1 MDWIL
6 ISLIALIILLLVVL
20 YVRTRPRH
28 VCPNCEAENTKE
40 IDRDVAKTRY
50 VEEMSTFGGGDGG
63 THVQNIYDVRY
74 RCGTCGHV
82 WVRQEVG

>member
-6 ISLIALIILLLVVL
+6 FSLVGLIVILLIVF

-28 VCPNCEAENTKE
+28 ICPNCQAENAQE

-63 THVQNIYDVRY
+63 THVENTFDVRY
-74 RCGTCGHV
+74 RCQTCGHV
-82 WVRQEVG
+82 WTEQEVG